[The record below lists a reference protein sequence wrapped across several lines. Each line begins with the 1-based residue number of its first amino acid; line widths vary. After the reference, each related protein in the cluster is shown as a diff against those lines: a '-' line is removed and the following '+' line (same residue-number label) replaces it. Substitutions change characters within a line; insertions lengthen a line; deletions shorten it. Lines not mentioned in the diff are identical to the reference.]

1 MPTAGSADV
10 TRLLSAWG
18 RGDRAALDELLP
30 TVYSELRGLAARH
43 LRHERPD
50 HTLQTTALVNEAYLR
65 LVGQRRR
72 NLRDRAHFF
81 ALAAQVM
88 RRILVDH
95 ARRRRAGKRGAGQ
108 EVLPLGASVAIA
120 SDVDVVA
127 LDDALVRLASVDAR
141 QSRIVE
147 LRFFG
152 GLSVDQTS
160 NVIGVSPATVKR
172 DWAAARAWL
181 YREIANRHRH
191 AC

>member
-10 TRLLSAWG
+10 TRLLSAWSS
-18 RGDRAALDELLP
+18 GDRAALDELLP
-30 TVYSELRGLAARH
+30 TVYAELRRLAARH
-43 LRHERPD
+43 LRDERPH
-50 HTLQTTALVNEAYLR
+50 HTLQTTALVHEAYLR

-81 ALAAQVM
+81 AMAAQMM

-108 EVLPLGASVAIA
+108 EALPLDASVAIPA
-120 SDVDVVA
+120 DLDVIA
-127 LDDALVRLASVDAR
+127 LDDALVRLAVIDAR

-152 GLSVDQTS
+152 GLSVEQTS
-160 NVIGVSPATVKR
+160 EVVGVSPATIKR
-172 DWAAARAWL
+172 EWQAARAWL
-181 YREIANRHRH
+181 YREIASHHRH
-191 AC
+191 AR